1 MNKDQYKKYLSTPKW
16 KGISDFVKSRDEYKC
31 KLCNTQHDLEVH
43 HRSYQWIGK
52 EKGHEVDLVTLCKR
66 CHEMFHSKGISADE
80 MLPKIKSNKKQ
91 SSRNKDLENLKAEVE
106 NLKRANEVLCGN
118 QNAHCI
124 PQNSIKIPDGNEII
138 LDFELI
144 NNLTTDKG
152 GVTGATINCFTEIGV
167 NTKHKGW
174 KSRAEGLVVSREWYV
189 RAEKGR
195 HLYAKS
201 TIKRK
206 MKAKSK
212 KEQKKNQQKNKKLI

>member
-1 MNKDQYKKYLSTPKW
+1 MNKNQYKKYLSTPEW

-66 CHEMFHSKGISADE
+66 CHGMFHSKGISTDE
-80 MLPKIKSNKKQ
+80 MLPKIKRSI
-91 SSRNKDLENLKAEVE
+91 RDKDFENLKIEIE
-106 NLKRANEVLCGN
+106 NLKRTNEVMRGN
-118 QNAHCI
+118 ENAHCL
-124 PQNSIKIPDGNEII
+124 PQNPIKIPDENEII
-138 LDFELI
+138 LDSELI

-152 GVTGATINCFTEIGV
+152 GITGATMNCFKEAGI

-174 KSRAEGLVVSREWYV
+174 KHRAEGLVVSREWYI

-195 HLYAKS
+195 HLYTKS

-206 MKAKSK
+206 RK
-212 KEQKKNQQKNKKLI
+212 QKK